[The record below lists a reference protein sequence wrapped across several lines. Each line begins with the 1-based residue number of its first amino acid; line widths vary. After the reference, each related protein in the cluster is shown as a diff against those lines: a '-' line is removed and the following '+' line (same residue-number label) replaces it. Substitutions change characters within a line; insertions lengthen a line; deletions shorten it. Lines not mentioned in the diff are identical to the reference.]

1 MKFAKRLDRL
11 PPYLFAELNAI
22 KLQKRQ
28 QGVDIIDLGM
38 GNPDQPTPDFIID
51 KLKQAVDDPKTHRY
65 SRSKGI
71 SGILK
76 AISRKYKR
84 DFDVDIDPE
93 TEAVATIG
101 SKEGLAHLCLAT
113 LDAGDVVLVPN
124 PTYPIHIYGV
134 IAAGA
139 NVISIPL
146 SAENNFVP
154 DISLITRDMWPQPK
168 MLILN
173 FPANPTTAV
182 VDLDYL
188 KEIVSFAK
196 KSNMIIVHDMAYS
209 DIVFDG
215 TKVPSILQVP
225 GAKDVAVEFFTM
237 SKSYN
242 MAGWRVGFCVGNSEI
257 CKALAKLKSFYDY
270 GIFTPI
276 QVAAIAAL
284 DSPPSVTK
292 AIAEVY
298 TKRRDVLVDGLN
310 NIGWNVKK
318 PKASMFVWTPIP
330 DKFKAMGSI
339 EFSKMLIDEAEVVT
353 SPGVAFGEYG
363 EGYLRISMVE
373 NDQRIKQA
381 VRNIKKLMS
390 NSPYA
395 KP

>member
-1 MKFAKRLDRL
+1 MKFAKRLERL
-11 PPYLFAELNAI
+11 PPYLFAELNEI
-22 KLQKRQ
+22 KLKKRQ
-28 QGVDIIDLGM
+28 QGKDIIDLGM
-38 GNPDQPTPDFIID
+38 GNPDSPTPGFIID
-51 KLKQAVDDPKTHRY
+51 KLKQAIDDPKTHRY

-71 SGILK
+71 PALLK
-76 AISRKYKR
+76 AISRRYKR

-101 SKEGLAHLCLAT
+101 SKEGLAHLCLAL
-113 LDAGDVVLVPN
+113 LDSGDVVLVPN
-124 PTYPIHIYGV
+124 PSYPIHIYGV
-134 IAAGA
+134 ISAGA

-146 SAENNFVP
+146 SAENDFVP
-154 DISLITRDMWPQPK
+154 DISLITRDMWPRPK

-173 FPANPTTAV
+173 FPSNPTTAV
-182 VDLDYL
+182 VDLAYL
-188 KEIVSFAK
+188 KEIILFAK
-196 KSNMIIVHDMAYS
+196 KSEMIVVHDMAYS

-284 DSPPSVTK
+284 DSPPSITK
-292 AIAEVY
+292 AISEVY
-298 TKRRDVLVDGLN
+298 YRRREVLVDGLN
-310 NIGWNVKK
+310 SIGWNVKR
-318 PKASMFVWTPIP
+318 PKASMFVWAPIP
-330 DKFKAMGSI
+330 EKFKDLGSI
-339 EFSKMLIDEAEVVT
+339 QFSKYLIDQAEVVT
-353 SPGVAFGEYG
+353 SPGAAFGEHG

-373 NDQRIKQA
+373 NEQRIKQA
-381 VRNIKKLMS
+381 IRNIKKIMD
-390 NSPYA
+390 
-395 KP
+395 K

>member
-1 MKFAKRLDRL
+1 MQFAKRLDRL

-22 KLQKRQ
+22 KLEKRRE
-28 QGVDIIDLGM
+28 GIDIIDLGM
-38 GNPDQPTPDFIID
+38 GNPDQPTPQFIID
-51 KLKQAVDDPKTHRY
+51 KLKAAVDDPKTHRY

-71 SGILK
+71 QGLLK
-76 AISRKYKR
+76 AISRRYKR
-84 DFDVDIDPE
+84 DFGVDINPE
-93 TEAVATIG
+93 TESVATIG
-101 SKEGLAHLCLAT
+101 SKEGLAHLCLSL
-113 LDAGDVVLVPN
+113 LDEGDVVLVPN

-134 IAAGA
+134 ISAGA

-146 SAENNFVP
+146 NKENNFVP
-154 DISLITRDMWPQPK
+154 DISLITRDMWPRPK

-188 KEIVSFAK
+188 KEIVAFAK
-196 KSNMIIVHDMAYS
+196 KSDIIIVHDMAYS

-215 TKVPSILQVP
+215 TEVPSILQVP

-284 DSPPSVTK
+284 DSPKSVTQ

-298 TKRRDVLVDGLN
+298 RKRRDVLVEGLN
-310 NIGWNVKK
+310 SIGWNVEK
-318 PKASMFVWTPIP
+318 PKASMFVWAPIP
-330 DKFKAMGSI
+330 DKFKDFGSI
-339 EFSKMLIDEAEVVT
+339 QFSKMLIDKAEVVT
-353 SPGVAFGEYG
+353 SPGAAFGEYG

-373 NDQRIKQA
+373 NEQRIKQA
-381 VRNIKKLMS
+381 VRNIKKLMD
-390 NSPYA
+390 
-395 KP
+395 K

>member
-38 GNPDQPTPDFIID
+38 GNPDQPTPAFIID
-51 KLKQAVDDPKTHRY
+51 KLKQTVDDPKTHRY

-71 SGILK
+71 SAILK

-196 KSNMIIVHDMAYS
+196 KTNMIIVHDMAYS

-225 GAKDVAVEFFTM
+225 GAKEVAVEFFTM

-310 NIGWNVKK
+310 NIGWNVAK
-318 PKASMFVWTPIP
+318 PKASMFVWAPIP
-330 DKFKAMGSI
+330 DKFSAMGSI

-353 SPGVAFGEYG
+353 SPGAAFGEYG

-373 NDQRIKQA
+373 NEQRIKQA
-381 VRNIKKLMS
+381 VRNIKKLMG
-390 NSPYA
+390 
-395 KP
+395 K

>member
-11 PPYLFAELNAI
+11 PPYLFAELNAV
-22 KLQKRQ
+22 KLKKRQ
-28 QGVDIIDLGM
+28 QGIDMIDLGM
-38 GNPDQPTPDFIID
+38 GNPDQATPKFIID
-51 KLKQAVDDPKTHRY
+51 KLKQTIDDSKTHRY
-65 SRSKGI
+65 SRSQGI
-71 SGILK
+71 PGILK

-93 TEAVATIG
+93 KEAVATIG

-146 SAENNFVP
+146 SKENNFVP
-154 DISLITRDMWPQPK
+154 DLSLITRDMWPQPK

-188 KEIVSFAK
+188 KEIVAFAK
-196 KSNMIIVHDMAYS
+196 KRDMIIVHDMAYS

-225 GAKDVAVEFFTM
+225 GAKEVAVEFFTM

-242 MAGWRVGFCVGNSEI
+242 MAGWRVGFCVGNELI

-298 TKRRDVLVDGLN
+298 TKRRDVLVEGLN
-310 NIGWNVKK
+310 AAGWNVQK
-318 PKASMFVWTPIP
+318 PKASMFVWAEIP
-330 DKFKAMGSI
+330 DKFKAMGSLQ
-339 EFSKMLIDEAEVVT
+339 FSKMLIDEAEVVT

-373 NDQRIKQA
+373 NEQRIRQA
-381 VRNIKKLMS
+381 VRNIKKLTD
-390 NSPYA
+390 
-395 KP
+395 K

>member
-1 MKFAKRLDRL
+1 MNFAKRLDRL

-28 QGVDIIDLGM
+28 EGVDIIDLGM
-38 GNPDQPTPDFIID
+38 GNPDQPTPKFIID
-51 KLKQAVDDPKTHRY
+51 KLKQTIDDSKTHRY

-71 SGILK
+71 PGILK
-76 AISRKYKR
+76 AIARKYKR
-84 DFDVDIDPE
+84 DFGVDVNPE
-93 TEAVATIG
+93 TEAIATIG

-113 LDAGDVVLVPN
+113 LDEGDVVLVPN

-146 SAENNFVP
+146 KKENNFIP
-154 DISLITRDMWPQPK
+154 DISLITRDMWPRPK

-188 KEIVSFAK
+188 KEIVAYAK
-196 KSNMIIVHDMAYS
+196 KANMIIVHDMAYS

-242 MAGWRVGFCVGNSEI
+242 MAGWRVGFCIGNPEI

-276 QVAAIAAL
+276 QVAAISAL
-284 DSPPSVTK
+284 DSPRSVTE
-292 AIAEVY
+292 AIAKVY

-310 NIGWNVKK
+310 SIGWNVEK
-318 PKASMFVWTPIP
+318 PKASMFVWAQIP
-330 DKFKAMGSI
+330 DKFKEMGSI
-339 EFSKMLIDEAEVVT
+339 QFSKMLIDEAEVVT
-353 SPGVAFGEYG
+353 SPGAAFGEYG

-381 VRNIKKLMS
+381 VRNIKKVM
-390 NSPYA
+390 N
-395 KP
+395 K

>member
-1 MKFAKRLDRL
+1 MKFAKRLERL
-11 PPYLFAELNAI
+11 PPYLFAELNET
-22 KLQKRQ
+22 KLKKRQ
-28 QGVDIIDLGM
+28 QGIDIIDLGM
-38 GNPDQPTPDFIID
+38 GNPDSPTPGFIID
-51 KLKQAVDDPKTHRY
+51 KLKQTVDDPKTHRY

-71 SGILK
+71 PALLK
-76 AISRKYKR
+76 AISRRYKR
-84 DFDVDIDPE
+84 DFDVDINPE

-101 SKEGLAHLCLAT
+101 SKEGLAHLCLAL
-113 LDAGDVVLVPN
+113 LDSGDVVLVPN
-124 PTYPIHIYGV
+124 PSYPIHIYGV
-134 IAAGA
+134 ISAGA

-146 SAENNFVP
+146 SAENDFVP
-154 DISLITRDMWPQPK
+154 DLSIITKDMWPRPK

-188 KEIVSFAK
+188 KEIIAFAK
-196 KSNMIIVHDMAYS
+196 KREMVVVHDMAYS

-242 MAGWRVGFCVGNSEI
+242 MAGWRVGFCVGNAEI

-292 AIAEVY
+292 AISEIY
-298 TKRRDVLVDGLN
+298 FRRREVLVEGLN
-310 NIGWNVKK
+310 SIGWNVKK
-318 PKASMFVWTPIP
+318 PRASMFVWAPIP
-330 DKFKAMGSI
+330 DKFKDMGSI
-339 EFSKMLIDEAEVVT
+339 KFSKFLIDEAEVVT
-353 SPGVAFGEYG
+353 SPGTAFGEHG

-373 NDQRIKQA
+373 NEQRIKQA
-381 VRNIKKLMS
+381 IRNIKKIMD
-390 NSPYA
+390 
-395 KP
+395 K

>member
-1 MKFAKRLDRL
+1 MNFAKRLDRL
-11 PPYLFAELNAI
+11 PPYLFGELNAI

-28 QGVDIIDLGM
+28 QGIDIIDLGM
-38 GNPDQPTPDFIID
+38 GNPDQPTPKFIID
-51 KLKQAVDDPKTHRY
+51 KLKQTIDDPKTHRY

-71 SGILK
+71 GGILK

-84 DFDVDIDPE
+84 DFDVDINPE

-101 SKEGLAHLCLAT
+101 SKEGLSHLCLAL
-113 LDAGDVVLVPN
+113 LDEGDVVLVPN

-134 IAAGA
+134 TSAGA

-146 SAENNFVP
+146 SEEKDFIP
-154 DISLITRDMWPQPK
+154 DISLITRDMWPRPK
-168 MLILN
+168 LLILN

-188 KEIVSFAK
+188 KEIVAYAK
-196 KSNMIIVHDMAYS
+196 KTNLFIVHDMAYS

-242 MAGWRVGFCVGNSEI
+242 MAGWRVGFCVGNKEI

-284 DSPPSVTK
+284 DSPKSVTDE
-292 AIAEVY
+292 IARIY
-298 TKRRDVLVDGLN
+298 QKRRDVLVDGLN

-318 PKASMFVWTPIP
+318 PKASMFVWAPIP
-330 DKFKAMGSI
+330 DKFKSMGSI
-339 EFSKMLIDEAEVVT
+339 QFSKLLIDKAEVVT
-353 SPGVAFGEYG
+353 SPGAAFGEYG

-373 NDQRIKQA
+373 NEQRIKQA
-381 VRNIKKLMS
+381 VRNIKRITERF
-390 NSPYA
+390 
-395 KP
+395 

>member
-11 PPYLFAELNAI
+11 PPYLFAELNAV
-22 KLQKRQ
+22 KLKKRQ
-28 QGVDIIDLGM
+28 QGIDMIDLGM
-38 GNPDQPTPDFIID
+38 GNPDQATPKFIID
-51 KLKQAVDDPKTHRY
+51 KLKQTIDDSKTHRY
-65 SRSKGI
+65 SRSQGI
-71 SGILK
+71 PGILK

-93 TEAVATIG
+93 KEAVATIG

-146 SAENNFVP
+146 SKENNFVP
-154 DISLITRDMWPQPK
+154 DLSLITRDMWPQPK

-188 KEIVSFAK
+188 KEIVAFAK
-196 KSNMIIVHDMAYS
+196 KRDMIIVHDMAYS

-225 GAKDVAVEFFTM
+225 GAKEVAVEFFTM

-242 MAGWRVGFCVGNSEI
+242 MAGWRVGFCVGNELI

-298 TKRRDVLVDGLN
+298 TKRRDVLVEGLN
-310 NIGWNVKK
+310 AAGWNVQK
-318 PKASMFVWTPIP
+318 PKASMFVWAEIP
-330 DKFKAMGSI
+330 DKFKDMGSLQ
-339 EFSKMLIDEAEVVT
+339 FSKMLIDEAEVVT

-373 NDQRIKQA
+373 NEQRIRQA
-381 VRNIKKLMS
+381 VRNIKKLTD
-390 NSPYA
+390 
-395 KP
+395 K

>member
-22 KLQKRQ
+22 KLKKRQ
-28 QGVDIIDLGM
+28 QGIDMIDLGM
-38 GNPDQPTPDFIID
+38 GNPDQATPKFIVD
-51 KLKQAVDDPKTHRY
+51 KLKQTIDDAKTHRY
-65 SRSKGI
+65 SRSQGI
-71 SGILK
+71 PGILK

-93 TEAVATIG
+93 KEAVATIG

-146 SAENNFVP
+146 SKENNFVP
-154 DISLITRDMWPQPK
+154 DLSLITRDMWPQPK

-188 KEIVSFAK
+188 KEIVAFAK
-196 KSNMIIVHDMAYS
+196 KTDMIIVHDMAYS

-242 MAGWRVGFCVGNSEI
+242 MAGWRVGFCVGNAEI

-284 DSPPSVTK
+284 DSPTSVTK

-298 TKRRDVLVDGLN
+298 TGRRDVLVDGLN
-310 NIGWNVKK
+310 NAGWNVEK
-318 PKASMFVWTPIP
+318 PKASMFVWAQIP
-330 DKFKAMGSI
+330 DKFKAMGSLQ
-339 EFSKMLIDEAEVVT
+339 FSKMLIDEAEVVT

-373 NDQRIKQA
+373 NEQRIKQA
-381 VRNIKKLMS
+381 VRNIKKLME
-390 NSPYA
+390 
-395 KP
+395 K